1 MTRADTTR
9 PGTTR
14 LEANGP
20 LSRIL
25 SVDRLRRSDGRLTV
39 TASPEECAA
48 LARDFKIPALRDL
61 VAEYET
67 SGPPSAFRVRGTV
80 TATVTQVC
88 TVSLDPFDGP
98 VSEPV
103 DLLFT
108 DTDPLQVT
116 DAEDADIPDAIVG
129 GKIDFGTI
137 TAEFLA
143 LGLDPYPRKPGVAFE
158 PHVEDMDE
166 APLGALRAL
175 KPAND

>member
-1 MTRADTTR
+1 MTRQDTTR
-9 PGTTR
+9 HDMTR
-14 LEANGP
+14 HEGSGP
-20 LSRIL
+20 LSRIV
-25 SVDRLRRSDGRLTV
+25 SVDRLRRSDGRLVV

-48 LARDFKIPALRDL
+48 LAADFKIPAIRDL
-61 VAEYET
+61 LGTFET

-80 TATVTQVC
+80 TAQVTQVC
-88 TVSLDPFDGP
+88 TVSLEAFEGP

-108 DTDPLQVT
+108 DTDRLAGT
-116 DAEDADIPDAIVG
+116 DAEDADVPDPIVG
-129 GKIDFGTI
+129 GKIDFGTV

-158 PHVEDMDE
+158 PHIEDLE
-166 APLGALRAL
+166 EPPLAALRGL